1 MIITAK
7 TITIMAIVIMI
18 TTMMQIIAVFTL
30 EDEELVKTGFSSDEF
45 LVKGEFV
52 TDFEKFPVNSGSFF
66 FYFDE

>member
-1 MIITAK
+1 
-7 TITIMAIVIMI
+7 MI